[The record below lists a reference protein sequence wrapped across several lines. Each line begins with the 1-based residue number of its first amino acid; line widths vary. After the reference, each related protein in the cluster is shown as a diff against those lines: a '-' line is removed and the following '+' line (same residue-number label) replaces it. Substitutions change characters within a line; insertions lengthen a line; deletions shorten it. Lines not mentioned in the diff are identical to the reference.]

1 MKRIISILA
10 SLALTLSITACSDNE
25 NSSSQSDSL
34 SSGNSSIEVIT
45 SATISNSENDET
57 VTIGEINRIISTSA
71 SSTEILTGLGLGDKI
86 IATDIYSADVEGI
99 DPKVANLDMM
109 NLDMEQLLALDPDVI
124 FINEINL
131 AGEADRYEALKNA
144 GVNVIYIPAAKS
156 IQDIINDILVI
167 STYTSKVDEGN
178 EMIDEINKTVYDIES
193 KVALLSSNPP
203 KVYLEVSPSPW
214 LYSTGSGTFVDEI
227 ITICGGVNI
236 YANQNSWLNNTE
248 ESVFEANPDII
259 ITSVAFE
266 GYDYNEIFARAG
278 WENIKAVANNR
289 VISVDSNSTSRA
301 SQNISK
307 GIIEIAKAIHPEL
320 FN

>member
-236 YANQNSWLNNTE
+236 YASQNSWLNNTE

>member
-86 IATDIYSADVEGI
+86 ISTDIYSADVEGI

-144 GVNVIYIPAAKS
+144 GVNVIYIPAATS